1 MARNKK
7 HKLGA
12 VPVKDRT
19 LTNCVHES
27 LVDENVLSFRA
38 IQDKLV
44 NIYAK
49 KNHDYGDS
57 FNQGCDELGVGYAFS
72 RIFDKTKRFQ
82 TLAKGI
88 MNNNLSIEVQ
98 DETVEDTIMDLANY
112 CVMYLAWRDKHNI
125 CIGEAEAKE
134 HTIQTGYVGKPVS
147 ISNDNINTRY
157 NIGCDPAISSTGE
170 LESNTD
176 NNNNQESVEE
186 YSKIAEELR
195 NKTSKL
201 ILEQTGYTCT
211 DEVIDVYGICLYK
224 DENDYVYMK
233 TINDEFVNVTFK
245 HSLVK
250 VVPNK

>member
-1 MARNKK
+1 MARNRK

-57 FNQGCDELGVGYAFS
+57 FNEGCDELGVGYAFS

-134 HTIQTGYVGKPVS
+134 HAFKIP
-147 ISNDNINTRY
+147 
-157 NIGCDPAISSTGE
+157 STGK
-170 LESNTD
+170 LESNK
-176 NNNNQESVEE
+176 NNNAC
-186 YSKIAEELR
+186 YHKLHDELFT
-195 NKTSKL
+195 NKVALLQIDSRKDCTNRVTSKYGFDL
-201 ILEQTGYTCT
+201 FR
-211 DEVIDVYGICLYK
+211 DED
-224 DENDYVYMK
+224 DYVYIK
-233 TINDEFVNVTFK
+233 SVTDEFISVIIDDEYVISVTK
-245 HSLVK
+245 
-250 VVPNK
+250 

>member
-1 MARNKK
+1 MTRSIKIK
-7 HKLGA
+7 FGA

-57 FNQGCDELGVGYAFS
+57 FNQGCNELGVGYGFS

-88 MNNNLSIEVQ
+88 MTNSLSIEVQ
-98 DETVEDTIMDLANY
+98 DETIEDTIMDLANY
-112 CVMYLAWRDKHNI
+112 CVMYLAWRDKHFY
-125 CIGEAEAKE
+125 IGEAEAKQGD
-134 HTIQTGYVGKPVS
+134 IQ
-147 ISNDNINTRY
+147 
-157 NIGCDPAISSTGE
+157 ASSTGE
-170 LESNTD
+170 LESNSNTCYAKKQVDEYYEINAELGNGIIKLVLEGTD
-176 NNNNQESVEE
+176 FV
-186 YSKIAEELR
+186 
-195 NKTSKL
+195 
-201 ILEQTGYTCT
+201 CT
-211 DEVIDVYGICLYK
+211 DEVISIYSIHLYK
-224 DENDYVYMK
+224 DENDYVYIK

-245 HSLVK
+245 DRLVK
-250 VVPNK
+250 VVPNE